1 MKNNLKIEIV
11 KWIDGLSQLKN
22 IREKVF
28 IQEQKVTPQ
37 LEWDGMDEKAI
48 HFLVFNDKAAIGC
61 ARAIVIKDH
70 MQLGRMAVL
79 KEYRGQGIGGA
90 LIEKAVTT
98 AKLNQLSAIYIS
110 AQCHAIDFYKKF
122 GFEVTSDIYLDA
134 EIPHR
139 DMTLDF
145 YKYFLN
151 DRGNGCP
158 FNMI

>member
-11 KWIDGLSQLKN
+11 KWIDDHTQLKN

-79 KEYRGQGIGGA
+79 KEYRGQGIGSA
-90 LIEKAVTT
+90 LLEKAMTI

-122 GFEVTSDIYLDA
+122 GFEVTSDIYLDV

-139 DMTLDF
+139 DMKLDF
-145 YKYFLN
+145 
-151 DRGNGCP
+151 
-158 FNMI
+158 

>member
-90 LIEKAVTT
+90 LIEKAMTI

-122 GFEVTSDIYLDA
+122 GFEVKSDIYLDA

-145 YKYFLN
+145 
-151 DRGNGCP
+151 
-158 FNMI
+158 

>member
-90 LIEKAVTT
+90 LIEKAMTI

-134 EIPHR
+134 EIPH
-139 DMTLDF
+139 
-145 YKYFLN
+145 
-151 DRGNGCP
+151 
-158 FNMI
+158 

>member
-28 IQEQKVTPQ
+28 IQEQKVTHQ

-90 LIEKAVTT
+90 LIEKAMTI

-145 YKYFLN
+145 
-151 DRGNGCP
+151 
-158 FNMI
+158 

>member
-28 IQEQKVTPQ
+28 IQEQKVTHQ

-61 ARAIVIKDH
+61 ARAIVIKNH

-90 LIEKAVTT
+90 LIEKAMTI

-110 AQCHAIDFYKKF
+110 AQCHAINFYKKF

-145 YKYFLN
+145 
-151 DRGNGCP
+151 
-158 FNMI
+158 

>member
-79 KEYRGQGIGGA
+79 KEYRGQGIGSA
-90 LIEKAVTT
+90 LLEKAMTI
-98 AKLNQLSAIYIS
+98 AKLNQLSVIYIS

-122 GFEVTSDIYLDA
+122 
-134 EIPHR
+134 
-139 DMTLDF
+139 
-145 YKYFLN
+145 
-151 DRGNGCP
+151 
-158 FNMI
+158 

>member
-48 HFLVFNDKAAIGC
+48 HFLVFNDNAAIGC

-79 KEYRGQGIGGA
+79 KEYRGQGIGSA
-90 LIEKAVTT
+90 LIEKAMTT

-145 YKYFLN
+145 
-151 DRGNGCP
+151 
-158 FNMI
+158 

>member
-79 KEYRGQGIGGA
+79 KEYRGQGIGSA
-90 LIEKAVTT
+90 LLEKAMTI

-122 GFEVTSDIYLDA
+122 GFEVKSDIYLDA
-134 EIPHR
+134 EISHR

-145 YKYFLN
+145 
-151 DRGNGCP
+151 
-158 FNMI
+158 

>member
-1 MKNNLKIEIV
+1 MKNNLKVEIA
-11 KWIDGLSQLKN
+11 KWIDDHTQLKN

-79 KEYRGQGIGGA
+79 KEYRGQGIGSA
-90 LIEKAVTT
+90 LLEKAMTI

-122 GFEVTSDIYLDA
+122 GFEVKSDIYLDA

-145 YKYFLN
+145 
-151 DRGNGCP
+151 
-158 FNMI
+158 

>member
-28 IQEQKVTPQ
+28 IQEQKVTSQ

-79 KEYRGQGIGGA
+79 KEYRGQGIGSA
-90 LIEKAVTT
+90 LIEKAMTT

-145 YKYFLN
+145 
-151 DRGNGCP
+151 
-158 FNMI
+158 

>member
-11 KWIDGLSQLKN
+11 KWTDGLSQLKN

-79 KEYRGQGIGGA
+79 KEYRGQGIGSA
-90 LIEKAVTT
+90 LLEKAMTI
-98 AKLNQLSAIYIS
+98 AKLNQLSVIYIS

-122 GFEVTSDIYLDA
+122 GFEVKSDIYLDA

-145 YKYFLN
+145 
-151 DRGNGCP
+151 
-158 FNMI
+158 

>member
-11 KWIDGLSQLKN
+11 KWIDGLLQLKN

-37 LEWDGMDEKAI
+37 LEWDGIDEKAI

-79 KEYRGQGIGGA
+79 KEYRGQGIGSA
-90 LIEKAVTT
+90 LIEKVMTT

-139 DMTLDF
+139 DMTLNF
-145 YKYFLN
+145 
-151 DRGNGCP
+151 
-158 FNMI
+158 

>member
-11 KWIDGLSQLKN
+11 KWLDGLSQLKN

-79 KEYRGQGIGGA
+79 KEYRGQGIGSA
-90 LIEKAVTT
+90 LLEKAMTI

-122 GFEVTSDIYLDA
+122 GFEVKSDIYLDA

-145 YKYFLN
+145 
-151 DRGNGCP
+151 
-158 FNMI
+158 

>member
-1 MKNNLKIEIV
+1 MKNNLKVEIA
-11 KWIDGLSQLKN
+11 KWIDDHTQLKN

-28 IQEQKVTPQ
+28 IQEQKVTPE
-37 LEWDGMDEKAI
+37 LEWDGMDENAM
-48 HFLVFNDKAAIGC
+48 HFLVFKDEEAIGC
-61 ARAIVIKDH
+61 ARAVVIKNY

-79 KEYRGQGIGGA
+79 KEYRGQGIGSA
-90 LIEKAVTT
+90 LIEKAMTI

-145 YKYFLN
+145 
-151 DRGNGCP
+151 
-158 FNMI
+158 